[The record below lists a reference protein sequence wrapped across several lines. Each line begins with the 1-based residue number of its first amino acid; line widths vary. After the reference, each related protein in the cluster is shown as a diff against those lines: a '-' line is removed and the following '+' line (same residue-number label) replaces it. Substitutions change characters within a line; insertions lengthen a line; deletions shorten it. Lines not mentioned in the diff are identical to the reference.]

1 MTNKKQIF
9 TEEELKSYLPL
20 PHVQLHK
27 ICISLNNRDKTLDIN
42 MPINDSLYITFFN
55 VNGLIVSND
64 FNYDICSSGNY
75 IDIHE
80 IDRLCDIIYDAKKLH
95 FFIKIFKQ
103 DSAFIQR
110 AVSIVKSFRI
120 HNREAPCL
128 TVF

>member
-42 MPINDSLYITFFN
+42 MQINDSLYITFFN

-80 IDRLCDIIYDAKKLH
+80 ISSWQRENTSWVFCEYENESLH
-95 FFIKIFKQ
+95 FYCESIFVNQ
-103 DSAFIQR
+103 
-110 AVSIVKSFRI
+110 
-120 HNREAPCL
+120 
-128 TVF
+128 